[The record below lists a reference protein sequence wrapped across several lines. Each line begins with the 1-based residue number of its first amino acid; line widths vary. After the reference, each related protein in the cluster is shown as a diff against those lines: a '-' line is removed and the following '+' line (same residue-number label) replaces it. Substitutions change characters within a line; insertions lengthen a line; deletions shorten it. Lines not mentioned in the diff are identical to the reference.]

1 MTALQRNHSKL
12 WTERWIPRA
21 GVVFI
26 GVAALAALC
35 VAEEFA
41 FRWIRNH
48 TLALPAATWVADPD
62 LVYKLNPANSDSPG
76 SLRGKELGAKRAGSI
91 RIVCLGGST
100 TYGHG
105 LAAEEAW
112 PAALEHTLRQGGIPA
127 EVINAGVPGH
137 GSRQTLLRYRRDIV
151 RLDADLVLVY
161 EGWNRTG
168 ALVDPA
174 GFIPYATPPPNAS
187 WVKRISSFFA
197 RHSLLLQSFV
207 IRAQSRKQKAPAAQ
221 WSADPYQKVFASDL
235 KALVQDAQ
243 SHGQRPVLILYPAI
257 YCAGMSRAEAER
269 FSTLLWDV
277 QAYRPEM
284 LGELGRKHAALRQV
298 AMSTG
303 SLVIDGQEAFA
314 DVHGAERRTLFLDGE
329 HLSVA
334 GCNKLAAA
342 LCERLTSLLRPK
354 AGADAAN
361 PVERTVSRIPHSA
374 DLRQTVPK

>member
-1 MTALQRNHSKL
+1 MTALQRNHSKP
-12 WTERWIPRA
+12 WAERWIPRA

-26 GVAALAALC
+26 GIATLAALC
-35 VAEEFA
+35 VTQEFA

-62 LVYKLNPANSDSPG
+62 LIYRLNPVNPDSPG
-76 SLRGKELGAKRAGSI
+76 SFRGKEPGAKRPGSI

-105 LAAEEAW
+105 LAAQEAW
-112 PAALEHTLRQGGIPA
+112 PAALERTLRQRGIPA
-127 EVINAGVPGH
+127 EVINAGVPGY
-137 GSRQTLLRYRRDIV
+137 GSHQTLLRYRRDIA
-151 RLDADLVLVY
+151 RLDADMVLVY

-187 WVKRISSFFA
+187 WAKRISSFFA

-221 WSADPYQKVFASDL
+221 WSADPYQEVFVSDL
-235 KALVQDAQ
+235 KALLQDAQ
-243 SHGQRPVLILYPAI
+243 SHGQRPVLILYPAL
-257 YCAGMSRAEAER
+257 YYAGMSRAEAER
-269 FSTLLWDV
+269 FSALLWDV

-284 LGELGRKHAALRQV
+284 LDELERKHAALRQV

-303 SLVIDGQEAFA
+303 SLVIDGQAAFA
-314 DVHGAERRTLFLDGE
+314 EVHGAKRRSLFLDGE
-329 HLSVA
+329 HLSAA
-334 GCNKLAAA
+334 GCNKLAAG
-342 LCERLTSLLRPK
+342 LCERLTPMLRPT
-354 AGADAAN
+354 AGADAASL
-361 PVERTVSRIPHSA
+361 VERTVSRTPHSA
-374 DLRQTVPK
+374 DFRQAVPK